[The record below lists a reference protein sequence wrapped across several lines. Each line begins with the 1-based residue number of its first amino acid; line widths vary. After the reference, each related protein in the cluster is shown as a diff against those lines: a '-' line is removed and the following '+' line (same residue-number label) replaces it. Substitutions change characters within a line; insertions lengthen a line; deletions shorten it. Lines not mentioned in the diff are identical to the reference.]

1 MWSLDYIQEPVD
13 SENEIKISA
22 DENKVN
28 LNIPTIKSSSIEQKS
43 SSSGGESDTE
53 FSTAEYMQNV
63 TNKKDELA
71 CDKNESNKKEIDEE
85 YIVVNKIESNDQ
97 NQSKLK
103 PGLLKICLIIIFFI
117 SKYFFLR
124 L

>member
-71 CDKNESNKKEIDEE
+71 CDKKEIDEE

-103 PGLLKICLIIIFFI
+103 PGLLKICLIIIFFHFENT
-117 SKYFFLR
+117 FF
-124 L
+124 